1 MNARNFIETLV
12 QDVQY
17 SLRLLRKSPGFT
29 AVAVLTL
36 ALGIGANAV
45 VFSVMNAMILRPL
58 NVPHPESLYML
69 QRGSG
74 KDGNQSYP
82 DYLDLRDRNRSFDGL
97 TAANITQASFDAGE
111 GPVPAW
117 TYEVSGNYFDALGL
131 QPSLGNFFHAADEHG
146 PNSAPYVVLTHAY
159 WQNRFHGDRKVI
171 GRTVQVNK
179 HPFTILGVAQ
189 AGFHGT
195 LLFFNTDLFVPIVN
209 HGQLTGTDE
218 LNARG
223 NHFVFMVSGHLK
235 RGVTPAQAVA
245 DLNSIGAAL
254 ERTYPKS
261 DGQMTFTLARP
272 SLYGDYLGP
281 PVQAFLAALMLLA
294 GLILLAACA
303 NLGSLFAA
311 RAADRSREVA
321 LRLAL
326 GARRNHILRTLFTE
340 AALIALAGAAFGMG
354 CSVLLLRG
362 LSAWHPIPKY
372 PLNMPVTPDGTV
384 YSIALVLALVSGV
397 LFSIVPVRQVLK
409 VDPYQVVKAGRS
421 GVAGRRLTA
430 RDLLLVVQ
438 IAICGVLVTA
448 SMVAVRG
455 LMRSLH
461 SNLGFAVENTI
472 LANADLNM
480 AGYRGDKTALMQK
493 QMAVTVKAIPG
504 VESVAW
510 ADAVPMGDGGG
521 DENVFADSVTD
532 LKPANAAADAAIYKV
547 SPEYFHVSATPLL
560 LGRAFTGHDDQNAP
574 RVAVINQHFA
584 RKVFGSLPDVVGKTY
599 KMQDGTRI
607 QVVGLVEDGKYSSLT
622 EDPVAVMF
630 LPILQWRSGQMELIA
645 RTTRDPSQIVPAV
658 RGALRQLDPGMYVYI
673 ETRYKAL
680 DPILFAPRMATIS
693 LGVMGVMGALL
704 AVTGIFGMAAYSV
717 SKRLKELGIRM
728 AIGARRGEMLQA
740 ALGRAFKLLAIGSG
754 AGLILGMLA
763 SRVLA
768 AIVYQATPRDPLV
781 LGGVV
786 LAMLLLG
793 LIATW
798 VPAQRAMSVDPLVLL
813 REE

>member
-1 MNARNFIETLV
+1 MVNTNFIETLL
-12 QDVQY
+12 QDARY

-29 AVAVLTL
+29 VVAVLTL

-58 NVPHPESLYML
+58 NVPQPETLYML
-69 QRGSG
+69 ERGNG
-74 KDGNQSYP
+74 KDGNQSYA
-82 DYLDLRDRNRSFDGL
+82 DYVDLHDRNRSFDGL
-97 TAANITQASFDAGE
+97 VASNITQFGLDTGE

-131 QPSLGNFFHAADEHG
+131 QPHLGRFFHASDEHG
-146 PNSAPYVVLTHAY
+146 PNSAPYIVLTYAY
-159 WQNRFHGDRKVI
+159 WQNRFHSDPGVI

-179 HPFTILGVAQ
+179 HPFTVLGVSP

-195 LLFFNTDLFVPIVN
+195 LLFFNTDAFLPIVN
-209 HGQLTGTDE
+209 HDQLTGTNE

-223 NHFVFMVSGHLK
+223 NHWVFMVIGHLK
-235 RGVTPAQAVA
+235 QGVTPAQAVA
-245 DLNSIGAAL
+245 DLNSIGTDL

-272 SLYGDYLGP
+272 SLYGDFLGP
-281 PVQAFLAALMLLA
+281 PVQAFLAALMLLSA
-294 GLILLAACA
+294 LILLAACA

-326 GARRNHILRTLFTE
+326 GARRTHILRTLFTE
-340 AALIALAGAAFGMG
+340 AVLIALAGGALGMW

-362 LSAWHPIPKY
+362 LSVWHPIPKY
-372 PLNMPVTPDGTV
+372 PLNMPVTPDLSV
-384 YSIALVLALVSGV
+384 YSVALLLALASGV

-409 VDPYQVVKAGRS
+409 VDPYQVVKSGRS
-421 GVAGRRLTA
+421 GGAGRRITA

-438 IAICGVLVTA
+438 IAICAVLVTA

-455 LMRSLH
+455 LARSLH
-461 SNLGFAVENTI
+461 SNFGFDVQNTI
-472 LANADLNM
+472 LAEADLTI
-480 AGYRGDKTALMQK
+480 AGYKGDQASLMQK
-493 QMAVTVKAIPG
+493 RMADTVKSIAG
-504 VESVAW
+504 VASVAW
-510 ADAVPMGDGGG
+510 GDGVPLGDGGG
-521 DENVFADSVTD
+521 DSNVFAETATD
-532 LKPANAAADAAIYKV
+532 LKPANAAADAVMYKV
-547 SPEYFHVSATPLL
+547 SPEYFQASGTALL
-560 LGRAFTGHDDQNAP
+560 LGRAFDWHDDKDAP
-574 RVAVINQHFA
+574 RVAVINRQFA
-584 RKVFGSLPDVVGKTY
+584 RKIFGTETGVLSKGY
-599 KMQDGTRI
+599 KMPDGKRI
-607 QVVGLVEDGKYSSLT
+607 QIVGLVEDGKYGSLT
-622 EDPVAVMF
+622 EAPQPAMF
-630 LPILQWRSGQMELIA
+630 LPILQWPSVQTLLIVRSN
-645 RTTRDPSQIVPAV
+645 RDPLQLAGAV
-658 RGALRQLDPGMYVYI
+658 RNALRQLDSGMYVYI

-680 DPILFAPRMATIS
+680 DPMLFAPRMATIS
-693 LGVMGVMGALL
+693 LGVMGVMGAML

-728 AIGARRGEMLQA
+728 AIGARRGEMLRA
-740 ALGRAFKLLAIGSG
+740 ALGRPAKLLALGSA
-754 AGLILGMLA
+754 AGLVLGMLA
-763 SRVLA
+763 GRVLA

-798 VPAQRAMSVDPLVLL
+798 IPARRAMSVDPLVLL